1 MTRKYFFPSK
11 TDHYSGKK
19 CTFAPKE
26 HPVKTTKDER
36 QERNTALVE
45 TLQAYCRTQVW
56 SVARGE
62 QTETSDVDV
71 CYEGQVPSLLTLDR
85 IQTELEAILGCPVN
99 LVRVRDGMNS
109 LLKQRI
115 KKEGIYV

>member
-1 MTRKYFFPSK
+1 MNDKKELLHLLRLYKPTAERKYGLTRLGIF
-11 TDHYSGKK
+11 G
-19 CTFAPKE
+19 
-26 HPVKTTKDER
+26 
-36 QERNTALVE
+36 
-45 TLQAYCRTQVW
+45 

-85 IQTELEAILGCPVN
+85 IQTELETILGCPGD